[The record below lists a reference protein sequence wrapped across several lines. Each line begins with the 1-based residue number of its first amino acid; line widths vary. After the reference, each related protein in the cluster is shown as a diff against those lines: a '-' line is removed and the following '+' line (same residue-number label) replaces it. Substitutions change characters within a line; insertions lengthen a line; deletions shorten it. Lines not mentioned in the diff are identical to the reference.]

1 MRSIIFLA
9 LVSTF
14 TSQYYVCAEWMSNI
28 PDNKYLAELTIP
40 GTHNSYALYGVGTKL
55 FDKYTICQDWTVEE
69 QLKEGIRFFD
79 VRFRPVKNKFY
90 VHHGPIYQKKKG
102 EDVFREFKDFL
113 KKNPSE
119 TVLLSY
125 QDETKGGMLKPEPG
139 ADDFKDI
146 LGGYLDNN
154 DYKPWIYGKNNGES
168 NTVMP
173 TLGQA
178 RGKMV
183 LIDKNGHGG
192 WGLSYL
198 NVEDKWKNPLT
209 TVTWLPLKKE
219 LSYSKI
225 NGIKNNMRKAGKSK
239 SKLYL
244 SFCSASDAPFGYS
257 NKKVADLINPK
268 IKSFIL
274 EFSGNTKE
282 AFGVVIFDF
291 PTPDIIENLI
301 KQNPV

>member
-40 GTHNSYALYGVGTKL
+40 GTHNSYAQYGIGSELV
-55 FDKYTICQDWTVEE
+55 DQYTICQDWTVEK
-69 QLKEGIRFFD
+69 QLEKGIRFFD

-102 EDVFREFKDFL
+102 ADVFREFKDFL

-146 LGGYLDNN
+146 LGGYLD

-168 NTVMP
+168 NTFMP

-178 RGKMV
+178 RGKIV

-192 WGLSYL
+192 WGLRYL
-198 NVEDKWKNPLT
+198 NVEDKWKNP
-209 TVTWLPLKKE
+209 
-219 LSYSKI
+219 
-225 NGIKNNMRKAGKSK
+225 
-239 SKLYL
+239 
-244 SFCSASDAPFGYS
+244 FF
-257 NKKVADLINPK
+257 
-268 IKSFIL
+268 
-274 EFSGNTKE
+274 
-282 AFGVVIFDF
+282 
-291 PTPDIIENLI
+291 
-301 KQNPV
+301 